1 MNTNDIFAIATRR
14 KYRFP
19 FNGQI
24 GVEDLWDLSASQL
37 DRVFKT
43 LKKDQKTSNEESLLT
58 TRSDEDSDLDVKI
71 AVVKFVFETK
81 QADKLA
87 AIELAEK
94 IEKKKRIRELIADKK
109 DEALKNMSVEDLEKM
124 LED

>member
-1 MNTNDIFAIATRR
+1 MNANDIFAIATRR

-24 GVEDLWDLSASQL
+24 EVEDLWDLSAPQL
-37 DRVFKT
+37 DRVYKT
-43 LKKDQKTSNEESLLT
+43 LKKDQKTSNEESLLV
-58 TRSDEDSDLDVKI
+58 TRSAEDSDLDVKI

-81 QADKLA
+81 QADKQA
-87 AIELAEK
+87 AIESAEK
-94 IEKKKRIRELIADKK
+94 AAKKKRIRELIADKK